1 MTGHDRPNPEHGR
14 RTANPGDAG
23 GRRSGTMAE
32 PPGRRPDNAPTP
44 RTAAVTANSAPPPD
58 PTRSATRICH
68 RANQAARCPI
78 GTPHRPPDRSAARP
92 STAAPLGQSTTI
104 AHTGEFAVID
114 VVTSGMSQPPTTVIG
129 PGDDAALVATPDG
142 RVVASVDV
150 LVDGVHFRTDWAT
163 GEQIGQ
169 RAALAAMADIA
180 AMGAAP
186 TALLVGLSAPPSTP
200 TDLIAA
206 IGRGLNEEAVKAGAG
221 VVGGDLTRSEVL
233 TIAVTVL
240 GDLRGGEPV
249 RRSGARAGDV
259 VAVTGRLGWAAA
271 GLAVL
276 SRGFRSPAAAVGA
289 YRVPDPPLQAGI
301 VAAESGATSMIDVSD
316 GLLADL
322 GHIAGASGVTINVVT
337 ARLPVN
343 PRLVEVASALGRNH
357 LEWALTGGDDH
368 ALAATFPHGA
378 VLPPGWTNIGTVS
391 EGAPE
396 GSTSGGA
403 VTVDGAPWEQAG
415 GWDHFG

>member
-1 MTGHDRPNPEHGR
+1 MTRTTDRIAAGHILEKSDSVDSEVSEINTHQR
-14 RTANPGDAG
+14 PGD
-23 GRRSGTMAE
+23 R
-32 PPGRRPDNAPTP
+32 
-44 RTAAVTANSAPPPD
+44 
-58 PTRSATRICH
+58 
-68 RANQAARCPI
+68 
-78 GTPHRPPDRSAARP
+78 AARP
-92 STAAPLGQSTTI
+92 SAPATEQPAPTPTAAGTLAS
-104 AHTGEFAVID
+104 TGEFAVID
-114 VVTSGMSQPPTTVIG
+114 AVTAGTSQPSTTLLG
-129 PGDDAALVATPDG
+129 PGDDGAVVGAADG
-142 RVVASVDV
+142 RVVASIDV

-186 TALLVGLSAPPSTP
+186 TALLVGLCAPPGTP
-200 TDLIAA
+200 LELITG
-206 IGRGLNEEAVKAGAG
+206 IGRGVQQEAAKAGAG

-240 GDLRGGEPV
+240 GDLRGAKPV
-249 RRSGARAGDV
+249 LRSGARPGDV
-259 VAVTGRLGWAAA
+259 VAVVGRLGWAAA

-301 VAAESGATSMIDVSD
+301 VAGSVGATSMIDVSD

-322 GHIAGASGVTINVVT
+322 GHIAVASGVAIDVVT
-337 ARLPVN
+337 EALPVN

-368 ALAATFPHGA
+368 ALAATFPHGTE
-378 VLPPGWTNIGTVS
+378 LPPGWTAIGVVS
-391 EGAPE
+391 AGN
-396 GSTSGGA
+396 GIS
-403 VTVDGAPWEQAG
+403 VDGAAWQAAG

>member
-1 MTGHDRPNPEHGR
+1 M
-14 RTANPGDAG
+14 
-23 GRRSGTMAE
+23 
-32 PPGRRPDNAPTP
+32 
-44 RTAAVTANSAPPPD
+44 
-58 PTRSATRICH
+58 
-68 RANQAARCPI
+68 
-78 GTPHRPPDRSAARP
+78 
-92 STAAPLGQSTTI
+92 
-104 AHTGEFAVID
+104 
-114 VVTSGMSQPPTTVIG
+114 VTSGMRQPATTVIG
-129 PGDDAALVATPDG
+129 PGDDAALVSTPDG

-150 LVDGVHFRTDWAT
+150 MVDGVHFRTDWAS
-163 GEQIGQ
+163 GEQIGA

-186 TALLVGLSAPPSTP
+186 TALLVGLSAPPSTS
-200 TDLIAA
+200 TELIAA

-240 GDLRGGEPV
+240 GDLRGAEPV

-322 GHIAGASGVTINVVT
+322 GHIARASGVTINVIT

-357 LEWALTGGDDH
+357 LEWAMTGGDDH

-378 VLPPGWTNIGTVS
+378 MLPPGWTAIGTVGAGPGD
-391 EGAPE
+391 GAPA
-396 GSTSGGA
+396 GA
-403 VTVDGAPWEQAG
+403 PSEAAVVTVDGAPWEQAG